1 MLFFTIDVKHL
12 IFFTELLCSDEKNT
26 TCPVQTGDVS
36 GSAIFVHHHWLP
48 VTTMH
53 FHQKIKI
60 KSGLLVLVR
69 GYLCTPIVSHKQSS
83 PNKNLLFL
91 CAGNVHV
98 EPYSKYLEGQQHAS
112 LFNQKMFFK
121 FHPAK
126 FEKWSNLKTNPLNS
140 LVLASQATWEKVS
153 ESHFLFLF
161 RVSF

>member
-1 MLFFTIDVKHL
+1 MKIPNLYL
-12 IFFTELLCSDEKNT
+12 LELLQLSQLMLSICSFLQNCHVQMKKNT
-26 TCPVQTGDVS
+26 TCPLQKGDVD
-36 GSAIFVHHHWLP
+36 GSAIFVHHHYPPGTRPNMHLP
-48 VTTMH
+48 H
-53 FHQKIKI
+53 KIKI

-126 FEKWSNLKTNPLNS
+126 FEK
-140 LVLASQATWEKVS
+140 
-153 ESHFLFLF
+153 
-161 RVSF
+161 